1 MQRTAY
7 KMYKIELTILGK
19 KAEFDSFLSN
29 EFVTNEEFSHIH
41 QNEIVS
47 WGVEGIVCKIL
58 RDYTPDAYGIEKILN
73 RYPSLCI
80 KITWI
85 SPDGSAGVCM
95 GRHRNM
101 RVYEWKDFSEEEEL
115 SFRSH

>member
-1 MQRTAY
+1 
-7 KMYKIELTILGK
+7 MYKIELTIIGK

-41 QNEIVS
+41 RDEIVS
-47 WGVEGIVCKIL
+47 WGVEGIVCKMV
-58 RDYTPDAYGIEKILN
+58 RDFTPDAYGIEKMTK

-80 KITWI
+80 KMTWI
-85 SPDGSAGVCM
+85 SPDGSAGVYM
-95 GRHRNM
+95 ARHKSI
-101 RVYEWKDFSEEEEL
+101 RVHEWQDFSEEEEL